1 MYIGILRGS
10 DYNAKCT
17 FKNSLISQILC
28 TLLSLT
34 VVVQNRT
41 QRINFLTENEDIIVK
56 YNDRHVRAILN
67 HISSTTKLKIDFVNG
82 TDLNYL

>member
-1 MYIGILRGS
+1 M
-10 DYNAKCT
+10 
-17 FKNSLISQILC
+17 
-28 TLLSLT
+28 
-34 VVVQNRT
+34 VQNRT

-56 YNDRHVRAILN
+56 YNDRHVRTIVN